1 MAKNR
6 LDVIRTFIAV
16 ELADTLRASLAEIQQ
31 DLKELL
37 SPCLPHGV
45 RLSWVHPASI
55 HLTLKFLGET
65 DEQLIQPLRSALEP
79 FMGSVLPISI
89 PLERLG
95 VFPSSQ
101 QPRVLWIGPPSRWE
115 QGQDAERLMRLQRI
129 VEDACEPLGFTR
141 EVRPFRA
148 HLTLARI
155 KQGERQV
162 GRALEQKGI
171 LDRPLNLSFVIAS
184 MVCMKSEMR
193 SSGSVYSTLCGIG

>member
-1 MAKNR
+1 MDKNR
-6 LDVIRTFIAV
+6 RDVIRTFIAV
-16 ELADTLRASLAEIQQ
+16 ELADTLRASLADIQL
-31 DLKELL
+31 DLKELV
-37 SPCLPHGV
+37 SPHLPDGV
-45 RLSWVHPASI
+45 RLSWVQPASI

-79 FMGSVLPISI
+79 FMAGALPISV

-101 QPRVLWIGPPSRWE
+101 QPRVLWIGPPSQWE
-115 QGQDAERLMRLQRI
+115 EGQDAERLMRLQRI
-129 VEDACEPLGFTR
+129 VEDACEPLCFPR

-171 LDRPLNLSFVIAS
+171 LQRPLNLSFVIAS

-193 SSGSVYSTLCGIG
+193 SSGSVYSTLWEIG